1 MKNLARTT
9 DAFAPPDDPRQ
20 AMLRRA
26 RQRKSERGIA
36 LIMVLGAIAV
46 LTVLLAEFQ
55 TDTSTDVSAAITDR
69 DSVQAEYMARSAV
82 NLARLLIAAEP
93 TVRQSIMPLFA
104 LMKKS
109 PPQIPLWEYSDQ
121 LLAPFNDQE
130 AAKGFAGTVGI
141 DLSLGKNLGLSGGR
155 FELVIVDEDAKI
167 NVNQAFSNEIARIRL
182 ANEIMGLIAPPQYA
196 PMFEQRDATGQ
207 FHTRQQICGAVID
220 WADTDETGFNCDMT
234 QASAGSAGPE
244 DAYYSMLPVP
254 YRRKNAPYD
263 SLDEL
268 HMVRGISEDFWATFV
283 DPDPNNPKKRV
294 MTVWGQGSVNVNTAN
309 AQTLLAVVCA
319 GAPQAEVC
327 TDINQAQ
334 TFLTGVTMAQGIT
347 MGAPL
352 FGSANDFVQT
362 MKGKGQI
369 GPMLSTFGMKPVQ
382 FKSDADFAKSV
393 TTESKIFSVYA
404 RGFVSGYKRETKTSI
419 HAVVDFRNAPALSG
433 GTGLPGLMGGLGG
446 APAPSASASASSK
459 PPNQDPNAIAQAMAP
474 NPGGQIVYFRIE

>member
-1 MKNLARTT
+1 
-9 DAFAPPDDPRQ
+9 
-20 AMLRRA
+20 
-26 RQRKSERGIA
+26 
-36 LIMVLGAIAV
+36 
-46 LTVLLAEFQ
+46 
-55 TDTSTDVSAAITDR
+55 
-69 DSVQAEYMARSAV
+69 
-82 NLARLLIAAEP
+82 
-93 TVRQSIMPLFA
+93 MPLFA
-104 LMKKS
+104 HEEEPAADS
-109 PPQIPLWEYSDQ
+109 LWEYSTSSSPRSTTKKRRKGSPAPSASIYRSEEPRALGRSLRARHRRRGRQDQ
-121 LLAPFNDQE
+121 REPGLLQRDRPHP
-130 AAKGFAGTVGI
+130 
-141 DLSLGKNLGLSGGR
+141 SGQR
-155 FELVIVDEDAKI
+155 DRV
-167 NVNQAFSNEIARIRL
+167 SSST
-182 ANEIMGLIAPPQYA
+182 QYA

-207 FHTRQQICGAVID
+207 FQHAP
-220 WADTDETGFNCDMT
+220 ADLRRGHRLGGHRRDRVQLRHD
-234 QASAGSAGPE
+234 AGERRSAGPE

-369 GPMLSTFGMKPVQ
+369 GPGASTFGMKPVQ

-459 PPNQDPNAIAQAMAP
+459 PPNQDPNAIAQAPAP